1 MAVVQ
6 NYLPGDPLLIDK
18 IVYELKSQGIFDQ
31 FRKECIADVDTK
43 PAYQNLRQRVEGSVN
58 GFLNKQKWSP
68 DMNKNQLREMLK
80 KNIQESGFLETGVER
95 IVDQVVNPKIN
106 SIFLPKVTEVVYQFL
121 GIEQKE
127 LVDSKPDLKLELD
140 KDNLLPTDLE
150 AVSPESEKKFDVS
163 NDSQNLDDSKIDE
176 DESPPFE
183 PLEEKPVYPIAT
195 EENSMDSHLSGFS
208 GLMSHDSNHSQE
220 LSKTTQMEA
229 SNQDS
234 MLSKQSSE
242 GRLSIVMSDDNDTKM
257 EVSDDSPQQKQLKTN
272 RSELKSFNFQSEI
285 TTSNSGKKIDEKSSK
300 SERSSKR
307 DDKHKSRHDSKSER
321 DSKRDEKSKRNDK
334 DRKEHKDKDKH
345 SSRDK
350 TKDKDRRDSKSS
362 KSESSKKEG
371 DKDNKTDK
379 NKSSSRHSSSSKDKD
394 KEKSSSSKKE
404 SSKDAKDRGDNKEKD
419 RPKSSSTKDRE
430 PKHKDDN
437 SKHSSSKHESRS
449 DKHKK
454 DDKHHKSEKHAS
466 SNSKNRDK
474 DKKDPKKDKKE
485 NKDDHFSSKKRSD
498 RRSTDRDSN
507 DGHSGLKSSSS
518 SFDSYSSSQTQ
529 GKGRESSNSNSNS
542 NNGSGDSNS
551 DALES
556 IITAN
561 MNSEEIKKHLN
572 HLGIPPF
579 KLIKPK
585 FASNIHEARRLMKIR
600 KQIALLE
607 KQNLLTAAKAI
618 SQKII
623 ENNKQNSAGLEHK
636 NNNKT
641 TNLNAVKQKPF
652 SEPTSPIRKQ
662 KEPTPEPLSPP
673 LKSSVVSAA
682 TWDALE
688 AKLHESITY
697 TTGYEELDGSEDVVM
712 QEPEIITKNK
722 DDCLYLEADSQNGK
736 VHRFQQFTTK
746 YIVNLE
752 NSITPNAPNLKKET
766 SDKELDEKE
775 THNNHVN
782 NVSKSIKRKFS
793 DYNSDIKNNNNS
805 NKKFNTHHIE
815 VHDNFSLPLSPAES
829 DNSID
834 KKSDMSDS
842 SDKAVKKTETELI
855 VKKSN
860 RASLNNQRY
869 SSEDLYKP
877 RNMFGSSRRRNVRN
891 LTLD

>member
-68 DMNKNQLREMLK
+68 DMNKNQLREMLR

-106 SIFLPKVTEVVYQFL
+106 SVFLPKVTEVVYKFL
-121 GIEQKE
+121 GIE
-127 LVDSKPDLKLELD
+127 SKAS
-140 KDNLLPTDLE
+140 E
-150 AVSPESEKKFDVS
+150 AVSPESEKKLDIS

-183 PLEEKPVYPIAT
+183 PLEEKPVYTMAT

-220 LSKTTQMEA
+220 LSKTTQVEV

-234 MLSKQSSE
+234 TLSKQSSE

-257 EVSDDSPQQKQLKTN
+257 EVCEDFPQQKQSKAN
-272 RSELKSFNFQSEI
+272 ENKQKSFNFQSEI
-285 TTSNSGKKIDEKSSK
+285 ANSNSSKRPDSKIDEKSSK
-300 SERSSKR
+300 SSSKR
-307 DDKHKSRHDSKSER
+307 EYKHKSRHDSRSEK
-321 DSKRDEKSKRNDK
+321 DGKRDEKGKRSDK
-334 DRKEHKDKDKH
+334 ERKEHKDKEKH
-345 SSRDK
+345 NSRDK
-350 TKDKDRRDSKSS
+350 TKDKERKESKSGR
-362 KSESSKKEG
+362 SESSKRES
-371 DKDNKTDK
+371 DKDIKSEKT
-379 NKSSSRHSSSSKDKD
+379 KSSSRHGSSSK
-394 KEKSSSSKKE
+394 EKSNSSKKE
-404 SSKDAKDRGDNKEKD
+404 TSSKDRGDNKERD
-419 RPKSSSTKDRE
+419 RSKSMSSSSSKDKE
-430 PKHKDDN
+430 SKHKDDK

-454 DDKHHKSEKHAS
+454 DDKHHKSDKHSS
-466 SNSKNRDK
+466 SNSKNREK

-507 DGHSGLKSSSS
+507 DGQSGLKSSSS

-529 GKGRESSNSNSNS
+529 SKGQESSNSNSNS

-551 DALES
+551 DAVEGTTTS
-556 IITAN
+556 NTDT
-561 MNSEEIKKHLN
+561 NSVKEHLDN
-572 HLGIPPF
+572 LPIAPV
-579 KLIKPK
+579 KLFKPK
-585 FASNIHEARRLMKIR
+585 FASNIHEAKKLMKIR
-600 KQIALLE
+600 KRLALLE
-607 KQNLLTAAKAI
+607 KHNLLTEAKAI

-623 ENNKQNSAGLEHK
+623 ENNKQKSMTSGHK
-636 NNNKT
+636 NNNKV
-641 TNLNAVKQKPF
+641 NNSNAIKKETPSRPISPVPQK
-652 SEPTSPIRKQ
+652 

-688 AKLHESITY
+688 AKLHESINY
-697 TTGYEELDGSEDVVM
+697 TTSYEELDGPDDVVM
-712 QEPEIITKNK
+712 QEPEVVTRNK
-722 DDCLYLEADSQNGK
+722 DDCRYLDPDAQSGK
-736 VHRFQQFTTK
+736 VQRYQQFTSE
-746 YIVNLE
+746 YIANLE
-752 NSITPNAPNLKKET
+752 SSIKANVAKET
-766 SDKELDEKE
+766 EDKERPRGKIRK
-775 THNNHVN
+775 NHVN
-782 NVSKSIKRKFS
+782 NVVKGAKRKFA
-793 DYNSDIKNNNNS
+793 DYNSDIKNNNS

-834 KKSDMSDS
+834 KKSDTSDS
-842 SDKAVKKTETELI
+842 SEKAIKKTEGEFVKKT
-855 VKKSN
+855 N
-860 RASLNNQRY
+860 RASSNNQRY

-877 RNMFGSSRRRNVRN
+877 RHMFGGSRRRNARN
-891 LTLD
+891 LALD